1 MIVIQ
6 FSSPPPERDLNL
18 NPLFS
23 PTLLFF
29 TQDLKIWVKKYGP
42 KPEHVSFN
50 RNKKFFKLWRWHMYG
65 WKCPFLWPRGST
77 KLSSI
82 IIFQVGLK
90 CLETL
95 VFLDLKLT
103 HAISVNGL
111 AKPKFKV
118 YSSRNQDHGNWKG
131 RDESKIYNKQLTW
144 VLFVTSRNI
153 RPKVQPTRKI
163 RISLHI
169 IKNVKQLRFWYYLYI
184 LLCYDASKI
193 LAYLSITAQLIIIL

>member
-1 MIVIQ
+1 MVQNLNTYLLIVIK
-6 FSSPPPERDLNL
+6 SSLSFGDGICMAG
-18 NPLFS
+18 S
-23 PTLLFF
+23 VLFF
-29 TQDLKIWVKKYGP
+29 DLVAAP
-42 KPEHVSFN
+42 
-50 RNKKFFKLWRWHMYG
+50 
-65 WKCPFLWPRGST
+65 

-95 VFLDLKLT
+95 VFLDLKMT

-144 VLFVTSRNI
+144 VLLVTRRNI
-153 RPKVQPTRKI
+153 RPKVQPTRQI
-163 RISLHI
+163 RFLMINIFCQSAHH
-169 IKNVKQLRFWYYLYI
+169 
-184 LLCYDASKI
+184 
-193 LAYLSITAQLIIIL
+193 